1 MNKIDEIN
9 NIIKENK
16 DLKNISTKEIS
27 DGHHTFGE
35 LYYHRIILFCTLCN
49 LFTNISW
56 KSKKHYDEE
65 NDPMFS
71 DSFITGINTPEGIT
85 TYHIKMRYW
94 DLFDIPEVERA
105 PKYDNYSSKES
116 LKRVLSLT
124 KKSLK

>member
-1 MNKIDEIN
+1 MKYYT
-9 NIIKENK
+9 
-16 DLKNISTKEIS
+16 TKEIS

-49 LFTNISW
+49 LFPNISW

-65 NDPMFS
+65 SDPMFS
-71 DSFITGINTPEGIT
+71 DSFIAGINTPEGIT
-85 TYHIKMRYW
+85 TYHIKMRYL

>member
-65 NDPMFS
+65 SDPMFS
-71 DSFITGINTPEGIT
+71 DSFIVGINTPEGIT

-94 DLFDIPEVERA
+94 DLFDIPEVEKA

-116 LKRVLSLT
+116 FKRVLSLT

>member
-65 NDPMFS
+65 SDPMFS
-71 DSFITGINTPEGIT
+71 DSFIVGINTPEGIT

-116 LKRVLSLT
+116 FKRVLSLT

>member
-49 LFTNISW
+49 LFPNISW

-65 NDPMFS
+65 SDPMFS
-71 DSFITGINTPEGIT
+71 DSFIAGINTPEGIT
-85 TYHIKMRYW
+85 TYHIKMRYL